1 MWVFFCKI
9 LIFPMIF
16 FKSVSI
22 LVLSFSD
29 IIINILKKFVR
40 KRKMFLWNFKVVYCI
55 FKIMSFW
62 WTEFSINLDCI
73 VLITLIRSWTDT
85 FSLNLTITFLFE
97 VMEGLPSTF
106 CDLLVYLTCLKVLD
120 RDNVRLFKTFFVI
133 TSCLR
138 TF

>member
-1 MWVFFCKI
+1 MIIRKCSCYSYVGFFCKI

-73 VLITLIRSWTDT
+73 MLITWTVRQRKHVFIKFT
-85 FSLNLTITFLFE
+85 NCNNNISVCSHGGIAQHILWPACLF
-97 VMEGLPSTF
+97 
-106 CDLLVYLTCLKVLD
+106 DLLNGTW
-120 RDNVRLFKTFFVI
+120 
-133 TSCLR
+133 
-138 TF
+138 